1 MSVLSPLA
9 RKGISLAI
17 VGASL
22 ALMAAPAEAQWRH
35 RRHHRG
41 AGVAAAIGGLAAG
54 ALIAGAA
61 SRAYAAPAYGYGGGY
76 SYAPVYSAPTSYYY
90 DAGPSYYAPAYATPT
105 HYAPARHR
113 VTYRRHAAY
122 REPVCHISRKRVWLD
137 SHTYTFKRVTRCN

>member
-1 MSVLSPLA
+1 MNLLSPIA

-35 RRHHRG
+35 RRGHRG
-41 AGVAAAIGGLAAG
+41 VGVAAAIGGLAAG

-61 SRAYAAPAYGYGGGY
+61 SRAYAAPSYGYG
-76 SYAPVYSAPTSYYY
+76 YAPVYSAPTTYYY
-90 DAGPSYYAPAYATPT
+90 SEPSYYAPAYATPT
-105 HYAPARHR
+105 HYALARQR

-122 REPVCHISRKRVWLD
+122 REPVCHISRKRVWLN
-137 SHTYTFKRVTRCN
+137 SSTYTFKRVTNCR